1 MTNKEKEILE
11 FLEKEIIGLLDTANP
26 NVCPMLA
33 KKELEEFQML
43 PPIKK
48 LILLIE
54 QAGNLKV
61 FLKYMWFDLEACRR
75 EMNALLAIIDKQNEG

>member
-1 MTNKEKEILE
+1 MTNAEKEVLE
-11 FLEKEIIGLLDTANP
+11 FLEREFIDLMDTANP

-33 KKELEEFQML
+33 KKELEEFQKL

-48 LILLIE
+48 LVMLIE
-54 QAGNLKV
+54 QAGNMRV